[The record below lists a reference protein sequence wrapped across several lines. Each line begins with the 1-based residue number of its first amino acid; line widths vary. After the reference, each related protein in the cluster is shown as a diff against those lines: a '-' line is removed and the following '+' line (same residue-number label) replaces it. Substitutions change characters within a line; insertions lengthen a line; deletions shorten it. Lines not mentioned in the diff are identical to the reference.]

1 MADVDEALNTAG
13 YAMFALQQPLTL
25 AALAES
31 AQKAELPLAEGIPV
45 ARLVMDPNEPAR
57 DEPAQISPERVDVLL
72 DGAPEL
78 DAHGAVRHRRIGD
91 PIPLD

>member
-1 MADVDEALNTAG
+1 
-13 YAMFALQQPLTL
+13 
-25 AALAES
+25 
-31 AQKAELPLAEGIPV
+31 
-45 ARLVMDPNEPAR
+45 MDPNEPAR